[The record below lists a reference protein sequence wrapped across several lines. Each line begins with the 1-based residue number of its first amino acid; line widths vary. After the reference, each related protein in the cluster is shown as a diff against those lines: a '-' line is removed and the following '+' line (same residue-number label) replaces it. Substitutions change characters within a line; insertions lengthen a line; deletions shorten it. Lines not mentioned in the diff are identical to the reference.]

1 MPLIQAV
8 QKEKPFKQWILKRP
22 TRLIVF
28 SFLFLILL
36 GTVLLTLPFAA
47 ADGTWTHPFVALFT
61 ATSASCVTGLILRDT
76 ATHWSGF
83 GQAVILFLIQL
94 GGLGLATITSFFLS
108 FRPLRKSW
116 KLQELA
122 SESTAMTSRE
132 ELWRFVRHIIGLTF
146 GLELIGALLYM
157 TTYVPQGG
165 KFGIWKSVFQSISA
179 FCNAGFDLNG
189 GGAAGPFSSLV
200 HYNQSFLILGVT
212 SFLIIAGG
220 LGFLVWHNLF
230 ELARKR
236 RNNLSFHARLA
247 LGTTGIFLLV
257 GCVVFL
263 ILEFNNTRLNAL
275 GNLPTGKKVLNAFF
289 HSVSCRT
296 AGFNAVDMG
305 NLTPASKFFSCILMF
320 IGAQPG
326 GTGGGIKI
334 TTFAIVLAIIVA
346 SMRQQDQPTLVRH
359 RLASALTMRAVTI
372 FALGFAVLL
381 TGTFLIAAF
390 ERAALAAGQFAFIDI
405 LFESASAFGTV
416 GLTSIGTARLTVP
429 SQVILAVMMFLGRVG
444 PVSFALSIVKDSDYA
459 SDVLPEG
466 RILIG

>member
-8 QKEKPFKQWILKRP
+8 QKEKPIKRWILRRP
-22 TRLIVF
+22 TRLIVL

-36 GTVLLTLPFAA
+36 GTFLLTLPVSA

-76 ATHWSGF
+76 ATYWSGF
-83 GQAVILFLIQL
+83 GQAVILGMIQI
-94 GGLGLATITSFFLS
+94 GGLGLATITSFFFS

-146 GLELIGALLYM
+146 GLELIGALLFM
-157 TTYVPQGG
+157 TTYVPEGG
-165 KFGIWKSVFQSISA
+165 NFGIWKSVFQSISA

-189 GGAAGPFSSLV
+189 GGVGGPFSSLV
-200 HYNQSFLILGVT
+200 HYSHSALILGVT
-212 SFLIIAGG
+212 AFLIIAGG
-220 LGFLVWHNLF
+220 LGFLVWHHLI
-230 ELARKR
+230 EIVRKR
-236 RNNLSFHARLA
+236 QHQLSFHTRLA
-247 LGTTGIFLLV
+247 LISTGIFLGIGLIAFLV
-257 GCVVFL
+257 
-263 ILEFNNTRLNAL
+263 LEYYNTQLNAL
-275 GNLPTGKKVLNAFF
+275 GHLTFGQKVLNAFF

-296 AGFNAVDMG
+296 AGFNAIDM
-305 NLTPASKFFSCILMF
+305 NTLTPASKFFSCILMF
-320 IGAQPG
+320 VGAQPG

-334 TTFAIVLAIIVA
+334 TTFLIVLAIVAA
-346 SMRQQDQPTLVRH
+346 SMRQKDKPTLARH
-359 RLASALTMRAVTI
+359 RLVTVLTMRAVTI
-372 FALGFAVLL
+372 FALGFTVLI

-390 ERAALAAGQFAFIDI
+390 EAPSLEAGSFAFIDI
-405 LFESASAFGTV
+405 LFEAASAFGTV
-416 GLTSIGTARLTVP
+416 GLTSLGTANLTMP
-429 SQVILAVMMFLGRVG
+429 SQAILAVMMFLGRVG

-466 RILIG
+466 RVLIG